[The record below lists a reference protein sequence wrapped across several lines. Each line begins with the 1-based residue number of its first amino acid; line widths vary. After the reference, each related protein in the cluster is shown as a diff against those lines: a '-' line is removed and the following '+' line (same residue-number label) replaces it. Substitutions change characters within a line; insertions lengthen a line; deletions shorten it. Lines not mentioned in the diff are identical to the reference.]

1 MKVITMELALRILL
15 RLLALGM
22 LIGAVGFIFNP
33 AAMEADFAVRALE
46 THGMGT
52 LRGDL
57 GGTFLMLAIFT
68 FHGSRPGSAAWLAV
82 PLVFMLTVLFGRVV
96 HIVLDG
102 LTDPA
107 IRSTMIELIA
117 VAILEYARRKLA
129 TENNN

>member
-1 MKVITMELALRILL
+1 MELALRILL

-107 IRSTMIELIA
+107 IRSTIIELIA
-117 VAILEYARRKLA
+117 VAILEFARRKLA

>member
-1 MKVITMELALRILL
+1 MEKALRILL

-22 LIGAVGFIFNP
+22 FIGAVGFIFNP
-33 AAMEADFAVRALE
+33 AGMEAEFAVGALE

-57 GGTFLMLAIFT
+57 GGAFLMLAIFT
-68 FHGSRPGSAAWLAV
+68 FHGSRPGNAAWLAV
-82 PLVFMLTVLFGRVV
+82 PLVFMLTVLFGRTV

-107 IRSTMIELIA
+107 IRSTVIELVA
-117 VAILEYARRKLA
+117 VAILE
-129 TENNN
+129 

>member
-1 MKVITMELALRILL
+1 MELALRILL

-102 LTDPA
+102 VTDPA
-107 IRSTMIELIA
+107 IRSTIIELIA

>member
-1 MKVITMELALRILL
+1 
-15 RLLALGM
+15 M
-22 LIGAVGFIFNP
+22 LIGAVGFMFNP

-107 IRSTMIELIA
+107 IRSTIIELIA

>member
-1 MKVITMELALRILL
+1 MELGLRIVL

-22 LIGAVGFIFNP
+22 LLGAVGFMFDP
-33 AAMEADFAVRALE
+33 ASMEADFAVGALE

-57 GGTFLMLAIFT
+57 GGTFLMLSIFT
-68 FHGSRPGSAAWLAV
+68 FYGSRPGNAMWLAV
-82 PLVFMLTVLFGRVV
+82 PLVFMLTVLFGRIV

-107 IRSTMIELIA
+107 IRSTVIELVA
-117 VAILEYARRKLA
+117 VAILEYSRRTLSTSTSTSTK
-129 TENNN
+129 N

>member
-1 MKVITMELALRILL
+1 MEKGLRVVLA
-15 RLLALGM
+15 LLALGM
-22 LIGAVGFIFNP
+22 LAGAMGFMFDP
-33 AAMEADFAVRALE
+33 AVMEADFSVRAIE

-68 FHGSRPGSAAWLAV
+68 FHGSRPGNAAWLAV
-82 PLVFMLTVLFGRVV
+82 PLVFMLTVLFGRMV

-107 IRSTMIELIA
+107 IRSTVIELVA
-117 VAILEYARRKLA
+117 VALLEYSRRTLA
-129 TENNN
+129 SPKKS

>member
-1 MKVITMELALRILL
+1 MEMALRIVL
-15 RLLALGM
+15 RLLALGI
-22 LIGAVGFIFNP
+22 LLGAVGFIFNP
-33 AAMEADFAVRALE
+33 AGMEADFAVRALE

-68 FHGSRPGSAAWLAV
+68 FHGSRPGNAAWLAV
-82 PLVFMLTVLFGRVV
+82 PLVFMLTVLFGRIV

-107 IRSTMIELIA
+107 IRSTVIELVAI
-117 VAILEYARRKLA
+117 AILEYARRTLA
-129 TENNN
+129 TDKAN

>member
-1 MKVITMELALRILL
+1 MEKALRILL

-22 LIGAVGFIFNP
+22 FIGAVGFIFNP
-33 AAMEADFAVRALE
+33 AGMEAEFAVGALE

-57 GGTFLMLAIFT
+57 GGAFMMLAIFT
-68 FHGSRPGSAAWLAV
+68 FHGSRPGNAAWLAV
-82 PLVFMLTVLFGRVV
+82 PLVFMLTVLFGRTV

-107 IRSTMIELIA
+107 IRSTVIELVA
-117 VAILEYARRKLA
+117 VAILEYARRTLA
-129 TENNN
+129 TDNIN

>member
-1 MKVITMELALRILL
+1 MEMALRILL

-22 LIGAVGFIFNP
+22 FMGSVGFIFNP
-33 AAMEADFAVRALE
+33 AGMEADFAVRALE

-68 FHGSRPGSAAWLAV
+68 FHGSRPGNAPWLAV
-82 PLVFMLTVLFGRVV
+82 PLVFMLTVLFGRTV

-107 IRSTMIELIA
+107 IRSTVIELVAI
-117 VAILEYARRKLA
+117 AILEYARRTLSTDNK
-129 TENNN
+129 N

>member
-22 LIGAVGFIFNP
+22 LIGAVGFMFNP

>member
-1 MKVITMELALRILL
+1 MEKALRILL

-22 LIGAVGFIFNP
+22 FIGAVGFIFNP
-33 AAMEADFAVRALE
+33 AGMEAEFAVGALE

-57 GGTFLMLAIFT
+57 CGAFLMLAIFT
-68 FHGSRPGSAAWLAV
+68 FHGSRPGNAAWLAV
-82 PLVFMLTVLFGRVV
+82 PLVFMLTVLFGRTV

-107 IRSTMIELIA
+107 IRSTVIELVA
-117 VAILEYARRKLA
+117 VAILEYARRTLA
-129 TENNN
+129 TDNIN

>member
-1 MKVITMELALRILL
+1 MEMALRIVL

-22 LIGAVGFIFNP
+22 LLGAVGFIFNP
-33 AAMEADFAVRALE
+33 AGMEADFAVRALE

-68 FHGSRPGSAAWLAV
+68 FHSSRPGNAAWLAV
-82 PLVFMLTVLFGRVV
+82 PLVFMLTVLFGRIV

-107 IRSTMIELIA
+107 IRSTVIELVAI
-117 VAILEYARRKLA
+117 AILEYARRTLA
-129 TENNN
+129 TDKAN

>member
-1 MKVITMELALRILL
+1 MELALRILL

-22 LIGAVGFIFNP
+22 LIGAVGFMFNP

-102 LTDPA
+102 LTSPA
-107 IRSTMIELIA
+107 IRSTMIELID

>member
-1 MKVITMELALRILL
+1 MEKALRILL

-22 LIGAVGFIFNP
+22 FIGAVGFIFNP
-33 AAMEADFAVRALE
+33 AGMEAEFAVGALE

-57 GGTFLMLAIFT
+57 GGAFLMLAIFT
-68 FHGSRPGSAAWLAV
+68 FHGSRPGNAAWLAV
-82 PLVFMLTVLFGRVV
+82 PLVFMLTVLFGRTV

-107 IRSTMIELIA
+107 IRSTVIELVA
-117 VAILEYARRKLA
+117 VAIIEYARRTLA
-129 TENNN
+129 TDNIN

>member
-1 MKVITMELALRILL
+1 MELALRILL

-22 LIGAVGFIFNP
+22 LIGAVGFMFNP

-107 IRSTMIELIA
+107 IRSTIIELIA

>member
-1 MKVITMELALRILL
+1 MELALRILL

-82 PLVFMLTVLFGRVV
+82 PLVFMLAVLFGRVV

-107 IRSTMIELIA
+107 IRSTIIELIA

>member
-1 MKVITMELALRILL
+1 MEMALRILL

-22 LIGAVGFIFNP
+22 FMGSVGFIFNP
-33 AAMEADFAVRALE
+33 AGMEADFAVRALE

-68 FHGSRPGSAAWLAV
+68 FHGSRPGNAPWLAV
-82 PLVFMLTVLFGRVV
+82 PLVFMLTVLFGRTV

-107 IRSTMIELIA
+107 IRSTVIELVAI
-117 VAILEYARRKLA
+117 AILEYARRTLSTDNKI
-129 TENNN
+129 

>member
-1 MKVITMELALRILL
+1 MELALRILL

-22 LIGAVGFIFNP
+22 LIGAVGFMFNP

>member
-1 MKVITMELALRILL
+1 MEKALRILL

-22 LIGAVGFIFNP
+22 FIGAVGFIFNP
-33 AAMEADFAVRALE
+33 AGLEAEFAVGALE

-57 GGTFLMLAIFT
+57 GGAFLMLAIFT
-68 FHGSRPGSAAWLAV
+68 FHGSRPGNAAWLAV
-82 PLVFMLTVLFGRVV
+82 PLVFMLTVLFGRTV

-107 IRSTMIELIA
+107 IRSTVIELVA
-117 VAILEYARRKLA
+117 VAILEYARRTLA
-129 TENNN
+129 TDNIN

>member
-1 MKVITMELALRILL
+1 MEMALRILL

-22 LIGAVGFIFNP
+22 FVGSVGFIFNP
-33 AAMEADFAVRALE
+33 AGMEADFAVRALE

-68 FHGSRPGSAAWLAV
+68 FHGPRPGNAAWLAV
-82 PLVFMLTVLFGRVV
+82 PLVFMLTVLFGRTV

-102 LTDPA
+102 LTDLA
-107 IRSTMIELIA
+107 IRSTVIELVAI
-117 VAILEYARRKLA
+117 AILEYARRTLSTDNK
-129 TENNN
+129 N

>member
-1 MKVITMELALRILL
+1 MELALRILL

-22 LIGAVGFIFNP
+22 LIGAVGFMFNP

-57 GGTFLMLAIFT
+57 GGTFLMLALFT

-107 IRSTMIELIA
+107 IRSTIIELIA

>member
-1 MKVITMELALRILL
+1 MEKALRILL

-22 LIGAVGFIFNP
+22 FIGAVGFIFNP
-33 AAMEADFAVRALE
+33 AGMEAEFAVGVLE

-57 GGTFLMLAIFT
+57 GGAFLMLAIFT
-68 FHGSRPGSAAWLAV
+68 FHGSRPGNAAWLAV
-82 PLVFMLTVLFGRVV
+82 PLVFMLAVLFGRTV

-107 IRSTMIELIA
+107 IRSTVIELVA
-117 VAILEYARRKLA
+117 VAILEYAHRTLA
-129 TENNN
+129 TDNIN

>member
-1 MKVITMELALRILL
+1 MELALRILL

-107 IRSTMIELIA
+107 IRSTIIELIA

>member
-22 LIGAVGFIFNP
+22 LIGAVGFMFNP

-68 FHGSRPGSAAWLAV
+68 FNGSRPGCAAWLAV
-82 PLVFMLTVLFGRVV
+82 PLVFMLTVLFGRMV

-107 IRSTMIELIA
+107 IRSTIIELIA

>member
-1 MKVITMELALRILL
+1 MELALRILL